1 MPRDIRL
8 DAEAS
13 TFLTKVTSLGI
24 ATALPVVL
32 SGAELARLIGV
43 IYRDT
48 DRAQLLPAEL
58 QATIVPDQDY
68 YATPLAWF
76 EAQYDVQGTGQI
88 DHIDLMLRG
97 RGEIPDFNTYLHC
110 LSSLHKRRKK
120 YARILSAQP
129 IPTMVQVSPR
139 ALVEYGGIEPDALA
153 SWLTWRKW
161 FYDLDNRSAQ
171 ETGYL
176 FEPILAA
183 ALGGEPKGARA
194 KAVTRAGDGT
204 KGRQVDCWKIL
215 PNGDKLAYE
224 FKLRVTIA
232 ASGQGRFGEE
242 LDFARDCRASGA
254 KPILLVLDPTPN
266 PRLAD
271 LQAAF
276 RAHGGEAYVGD
287 DAWHHLEFEAGPTMA
302 TFIDRYVSAPI
313 HMVSNF
319 GGQLLDLTARRL
331 DNGHIQLAVGA
342 HQRLILRRE
351 DFALSD
357 ESEADDDA

>member
-1 MPRDIRL
+1 MPRDHRL

-13 TFLTKVTSLGI
+13 AFLTRAMSLGN
-24 ATALPVVL
+24 ATALPIVL
-32 SGAELARLIGV
+32 SGTELARLIGV

-48 DRAQLLPAEL
+48 GNEDRLPEESRAV
-58 QATIVPDQDY
+58 IVPDQDY
-68 YATPLAWF
+68 YATPLSWF
-76 EAQYDVQGTGQI
+76 EYPCALPGR
-88 DHIDLMLRG
+88 DHVDLMLLG
-97 RGEIPDFNTYLHC
+97 REQIVDFNTYLSC
-110 LSSLHKRRKK
+110 LSALHKRRKK

-129 IPTMVQVSPR
+129 VPTMVQVSPR
-139 ALVEYGGIEPDALA
+139 ALMEFGGMEPDSLA

-194 KAVTRAGDGT
+194 KAVTRAGDAS
-204 KGRQVDCWKIL
+204 KGRQVDCWKLL
-215 PNGDKLAYE
+215 PNGEKLAYE

-254 KPILLVLDPTPN
+254 RPILLVLDPTPN
-266 PRLAD
+266 PRLTE

-276 RAHGGEAYVGD
+276 RAEGGDAYVGD
-287 DAWHHLEFEAGPTMA
+287 AAWEHLMSEAGPTMA
-302 TFIDRYVSAPI
+302 TFIDRYVSTPI
-313 HMVSNF
+313 HAVSQFN
-319 GGQLLDLTARRL
+319 GHLLALTARKV
-331 DNGHIQLAVGA
+331 DGGHIQITIGG
-342 HQRLILRRE
+342 QERLILRE
-351 DFALSD
+351 ENAALAD
-357 ESEADDDA
+357 ESDDEDET